1 MICDKEKLLSLHR
14 YFIWANK
21 MRTHFDEYA
30 MKADLTQSQS
40 QMDLMMYMSYWYGT
54 LYTVVEGW
62 RELNYSDSKIDSLL
76 DSSTI
81 ELLRRYR
88 NGVFHYQQNYSDNRF
103 TDLYAEGKD
112 AVVLIGELNEE
123 LGRYFLEKMKVS

>member
-1 MICDKEKLLSLHR
+1 
-14 YFIWANK
+14 

-30 MKADLTQSQS
+30 MKADLIQPQT

-62 RELNYSDSKIDSLL
+62 KELNYSDSKIDGLL

-112 AVVLIGELNEE
+112 AVVLIRKLTEE
-123 LGRYFLEKMKVS
+123 LGRYFLEKLKVS